1 MESNCEFDASVE
13 FGEKTAE
20 ELINEFL
27 DECPVSDDTYISF
40 FGAYYSVLRK
50 MRPASKDIFM
60 WMVFNSDL
68 DRGRVVMQSLSIQ
81 RMMRELGIS
90 EVTYFK
96 CLRDLKK
103 LDVIRGCNA
112 EYFIN
117 PRFAWRGC
125 EKRRRMFIN
134 KYPHVDNERP
144 RNVSK

>member
-27 DECPVSDDTYISF
+27 DECPVTEDTYVSY
-40 FGAYYSVLRK
+40 FGGYYSVMRK
-50 MRPASKDIFM
+50 IKPSSKDVFM
-60 WMVFNSDL
+60 WMLFNSDL
-68 DRGRVVMQSLSIQ
+68 DRGRVVMQSLIMQ
-81 RMMRELGIS
+81 RMLRELGMS

-103 LDVIRGCNA
+103 HDLIRGCNA